1 MKTERRNKFMKV
13 VIGITIVA
21 VVIIG
26 AIIVKKN
33 K

>member
-13 VIGITIVA
+13 VIGIIIVA